1 MKLKSYTLEIQE
13 KDQEHSILFECKA
26 ENGEHASEQALNAYP
41 GGVVIDGSV
50 RLFDLIVEAFAVA
63 DEADSPRYA
72 RIRITDQWMAMI
84 QRVRAVLQTHYLTS
98 ATVEG
103 WGADWDDE
111 EDYRFTLVEQVI
123 CSDSTWFTGYPKNAC
138 YQVETRAI
146 YFQDLDLVLD
156 HLAGNKGELLG
167 GYVIRDG
174 NVFLYEGD
182 DEMVDY
188 YLDQVE
194 QAA

>member
-1 MKLKSYTLEIQE
+1 
-13 KDQEHSILFECKA
+13 
-26 ENGEHASEQALNAYP
+26 
-41 GGVVIDGSV
+41 
-50 RLFDLIVEAFAVA
+50 VEAFAVA

-98 ATVEG
+98 ATAEG
-103 WGADWDDE
+103 WYPDWEDE

-123 CSDSTWFTGYPKNAC
+123 CSDSMWFTGYPKNAS
-138 YQVETRAI
+138 YQIETRAI
-146 YFQDLDLVLD
+146 SYQDLYLVLD
-156 HLAGNKGELLG
+156 HLAGNKGELPS

-174 NVFLYEGD
+174 YVFLYEGD